1 MKRKA
6 VTSALLIS
14 VVVCISVASFA
25 QEKKI
30 KTGLTAED
38 WAYKLAEGVTSKEVT
53 YYSDGIAC
61 YAKLFFPKGFA
72 PAGKIPGVVLGQGW
86 AGSHF
91 SIEKY
96 GARFAESGLVA
107 MVIDYRGWGSS
118 DGFISQNQPTV
129 TRGDP
134 EPLRDDKRV
143 TNTKTDVVLKR
154 TRLIPMKQVED
165 YRNAISYLQGEP
177 GVDPNRIGVWGSSFA
192 GGNVIVV
199 SALDSR
205 VKAIVGQVPA
215 IGGKNSPVG
224 PVPLNGRLLEDAIKR
239 ARTGQGG
246 EFETGFSTR
255 RMVDIETQ
263 QMVAEYR
270 PFHYLK
276 AVGDRPVLLIPAEKD
291 ELINNRDNSY
301 AALDVLTGPKKLI
314 DVPGI
319 THFEMYI
326 GSAFEI
332 SSNAAANWFRQHLG
346 LESIAETAQPG
357 KENDK
362 PTEGDMTA
370 SDGVKIHYYVK
381 GKGTPVILIHGYT
394 GSAAGNWLA
403 NGIFD
408 ALARNHMVVAL
419 DCRNHGKSDK
429 PQLNGPGKAE
439 DVVELMDHLKI
450 KRAHFHG
457 YSMGG
462 GIVGRLLTMIPDRM
476 ITAAFGGSGITEVDP
491 EWKAK
496 VPPDKEG
503 RDPQE
508 DEVSKRLRIR
518 HAMDN
523 GMIREDAEK
532 LAETPAPPRT
542 APPAAAARPAGPQ
555 LDLTKLSIPMIAIN
569 GEFDRP
575 NAKTTRMT
583 REVKNFT
590 NVVLPGKSHLTAISS
605 GYIPKQYTES
615 LVKFIDA
622 NDPKM

>member
-1 MKRKA
+1 
-6 VTSALLIS
+6 V
-14 VVVCISVASFA
+14 
-25 QEKKI
+25 
-30 KTGLTAED
+30 G
-38 WAYKLAEGVTSKEVT
+38 
-53 YYSDGIAC
+53 C
-61 YAKLFFPKGFA
+61 YAKLFFPKGFSPTA
-72 PAGKIPGVVLGQGW
+72 KTPGVVLGQGW

-96 GARFAESGLVA
+96 GARFAERGLVA

-118 DGFISQNQPTV
+118 DGFISQSQATV
-129 TRGDP
+129 SKSDP
-134 EPLRDDKRV
+134 EPVRDDKRI
-143 TNTKTDVVLKR
+143 TNAKTDVVLKR

-177 GVDPNRIGVWGSSFA
+177 GVDADRIGIWGSSFA

-199 SALDSR
+199 AALDSR

-215 IGGKNSPVG
+215 ISGKNSPAG
-224 PVPLNGRLLEDAIKR
+224 PVPLGGKLLEDAIRR
-239 ARTGQGG
+239 ARTGQGA
-246 EFETGFSTR
+246 EFETGFSVR
-255 RMVDIETQ
+255 RMVDVETQ

-276 AVGDRPVLLIPAEKD
+276 SVGNRPVLLIPAEKD

-301 AALDVLTGPKKLI
+301 AAMEVLTGPKKLI
-314 DVPGI
+314 DVPAI

-326 GSAFEI
+326 GEAFEI
-332 SSNAAANWFRQHLG
+332 SSNAAAKWFREYLG
-346 LESIAETAQPG
+346 LDSKSESRAQRAADAADTV
-357 KENDK
+357 EA
-362 PTEGDMTA
+362 DMTA
-370 SDGVKIHYYVK
+370 SDGVKIHFYVK

-408 ALARNHMVVAL
+408 ALAKNHMVVAL

-476 ITAAFGGSGITEVDP
+476 ITAAFGGSGIAETDP

-496 VPPDKEG
+496 LPADRQG

-508 DEVSKRLRIR
+508 DEVGKRLRIK

-523 GMIREDAEK
+523 GMSREEAEK
-532 LAETPAPPRT
+532 LAEAPP
-542 APPAAAARPAGPQ
+542 PARPAPVATAQRPSGPQ
-555 LDLTKLSIPMIAIN
+555 LDLTKLNIPMLAIN

-575 NAKTTRMT
+575 NAKTTRMA

-590 NVVLPGKSHLTAISS
+590 NVILPGKSHLTAISS
-605 GYIPKQYTES
+605 GYIPPLYTES
-615 LVKFIDA
+615 LVKFINA
-622 NDPKM
+622 NDQKP